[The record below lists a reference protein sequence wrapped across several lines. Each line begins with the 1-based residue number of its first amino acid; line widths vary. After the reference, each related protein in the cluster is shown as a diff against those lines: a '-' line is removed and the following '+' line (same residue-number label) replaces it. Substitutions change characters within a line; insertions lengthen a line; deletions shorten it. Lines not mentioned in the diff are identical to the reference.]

1 MRVPEKISLLKESG
15 EKLNSNIVSIFMI
28 PDTGKRYIITTENAV
43 DPHGLT
49 VLHVSEIHDHTLVK
63 VEEDE
68 EWSAIKTIMRAI
80 ISGNV
85 GSYQYL
91 ATMQTAKIDNVYS
104 RDISVSSSAAKQMT
118 DNYNAADKIA
128 SPTEA
133 NSAPSEDAMAAIT
146 PGGANVPAAS
156 IFPNGGVKPTEENEI
171 SPGIADMA
179 AQVNPVASPQTVQAA
194 LPEDTHLTAARPAQV
209 VATDQVAAAVQSVP
223 AQQYQQPQYAQP
235 MQPAQP
241 QYAQPMQGGVVD
253 ASQMVRQQQYGTMD
267 PNINTQMSTMGV
279 TAGYGT
285 MAPMDNGVYAYNQPM
300 QPVVNLDA
308 IIAEAQEK
316 FNESI
321 RTLVYSIY
329 EKVQNEGVTK
339 QVVQQT
345 VQQMQP
351 VMQQAV
357 QSIPTQQ
364 YQQPQY
370 AQPMQQPQYAQPM
383 SYTQQIP
390 VVNAYPQGYQQPMLV
405 SAINDNRQ

>member
-49 VLHVSEIHDHTLVK
+49 VLHVSEIRDHTLVK
-63 VEEDE
+63 VEEEE

-91 ATMQTAKIDNVYS
+91 STMQTAKIDNVYS

-128 SPTEA
+128 SPTAE
-133 NSAPSEDAMAAIT
+133 NSAPE
-146 PGGANVPAAS
+146 PGSDGIQPVGAS
-156 IFPNGGVKPTEENEI
+156 IFPNGGVKPTEENEV

-179 AQVNPVASPQTVQAA
+179 APVNPVAQMVPAAPVAAPMPVSPGVQVNPVASPQTVQAA

-209 VATDQVAAAVQSVP
+209 IATDQVAAAVQAVP
-223 AQQYQQPQYAQP
+223 VQQYYQQPQYAQP
-235 MQPAQP
+235 MQ
-241 QYAQPMQGGVVD
+241 MGGYGVD
-253 ASQMVRQQQYGTMD
+253 SG
-267 PNINTQMSTMGV
+267 INTQMSTMGV

-285 MAPMDNGVYAYNQPM
+285 MAPMDNTVYAYQ
-300 QPVVNLDA
+300 QPVNLEA
-308 IIAEAQEK
+308 IVAEAQER

-329 EKVQNEGVTK
+329 EKVQNEGMTQ

-357 QSIPTQQ
+357 QQMQSVQQ
-364 YQQPQY
+364 YQTY
-370 AQPMQQPQYAQPM
+370 QQPQYAQPM

-390 VVNAYPQGYQQPMLV
+390 VVNPYPQGYQQPMIV
-405 SAINDNRQ
+405 QAYNDRQ

>member
-28 PDTGKRYIITTENAV
+28 PETGKRYIITTENAV

-91 ATMQTAKIDNVYS
+91 STMQTAKIDNVYS

-118 DNYNAADKIA
+118 DNYNAADKVA
-128 SPTEA
+128 SPTAA
-133 NSAPSEDAMAAIT
+133 NSAPSEDAVAAIT
-146 PGGANVPAAS
+146 PGGANVPTSS

-179 AQVNPVASPQTVQAA
+179 AQVNPIASPQTVQAA

-223 AQQYQQPQYAQP
+223 IQQYYQ
-235 MQPAQP
+235 QP

-253 ASQMVRQQQYGTMD
+253 ASQMVRQQQYGAMD
-267 PNINTQMSTMGV
+267 PSINSQMSTMGV

-285 MAPMDNGVYAYNQPM
+285 MAPADNSVYAYAQPA
-300 QPVVNLDA
+300 VNLDA

-357 QSIPTQQ
+357 QTIPTQQ

-370 AQPMQQPQYAQPM
+370 AQPMQQSQPQYAQPM

>member
-1 MRVPEKISLLKESG
+1 MRVPDKISLLKENG
-15 EKLNSNIVSIFMI
+15 EKLSSNIVSIFMI

-91 ATMQTAKIDNVYS
+91 STMQTAKIDNVYS

-118 DNYNAADKIA
+118 DNYNAADKVA
-128 SPTEA
+128 SPTAE
-133 NSAPSEDAMAAIT
+133 NSAPAADGVET
-146 PGGANVPAAS
+146 VPPTAS

-194 LPEDTHLTAARPAQV
+194 LPEDTHLTAAIPAQV
-209 VATDQVAAAVQSVP
+209 VATDQVAAAVQAVP
-223 AQQYQQPQYAQP
+223 VQQYTQYQQPVQQPQYAQP
-235 MQPAQP
+235 MQ
-241 QYAQPMQGGVVD
+241 MGGVVD
-253 ASQMVRQQQYGTMD
+253 ASQMVRQQQ
-267 PNINTQMSTMGV
+267 MG
-279 TAGYGT
+279 Y
-285 MAPMDNGVYAYNQPM
+285 APMDNNVYAYQ
-300 QPVVNLDA
+300 QPVQQPVNLEA

-329 EKVQNEGVTK
+329 EKVQNEGVTQ
-339 QVVQQT
+339 QVVQQA

-351 VMQQAV
+351 VMQQAA
-357 QSIPTQQ
+357 QQMQPAQQQYPQ
-364 YQQPQY
+364 YQQTV
-370 AQPMQQPQYAQPM
+370 QQPIQQAQYAQPM

-405 SAINDNRQ
+405 SAVNDNRQQ